1 MTASFLLLLPNKII
15 QLHLPFLVVD
25 VKNMLILLIPRAFS
39 FVTDFILEIELHIQ
53 YVTDMM
59 NSFLW
64 IKGNRDKRIS
74 ETSKHAKLASS
85 ENKPTRY
92 LCMLR

>member
-64 IKGNRDKRIS
+64 IKGNGDKRIS
-74 ETSKHAKLASS
+74 ETSKHAKLDSS